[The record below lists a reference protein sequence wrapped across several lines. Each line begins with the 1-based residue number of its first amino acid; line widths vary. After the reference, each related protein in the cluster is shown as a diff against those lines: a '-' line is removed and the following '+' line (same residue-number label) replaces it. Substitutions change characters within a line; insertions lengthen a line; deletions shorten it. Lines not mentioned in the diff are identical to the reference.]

1 MSDIQVMLVDD
12 EELIRD
18 AVSFYF
24 QAKGFRILTVPGGEE
39 CLNLLEE
46 GFRGVILMDVMMPRM
61 DGWRTIREMVE
72 RGLHLGNAIVML
84 TALDEPDERMEG
96 LQEYIID
103 YMTKPF
109 DPQTLL
115 DSVLY
120 YSKLLEAGSPSH
132 V

>member
-1 MSDIQVMLVDD
+1 MSDVQVMLVDD

-24 QAKGFRILTVPGGEE
+24 QAKGLDILTVPGGEE
-39 CLNLLEE
+39 CLSQLEG

-72 RGLHLGNAIVML
+72 RGLHPGNAIVML

-96 LQEYIID
+96 LQEYVID

-109 DPQTLL
+109 DPQILL

-120 YSKLLEAGSPSH
+120 YSKLLEAGSSRH